1 VNSYIGART
10 NREGGP
16 GALAAAILGKTANY
30 GLHIDENRKPTVIID
45 AEIDGSVFSFSMLG
59 QAVGMAIG
67 GGIPYFK
74 GINPTVDDAK
84 TMSAAMAAAGAVAL
98 YHVEGV
104 TPEAGNFDIGGLETI
119 KIGKKEIENAYDKL
133 NTAKDIQL
141 IALGC
146 PHLSKKEMKDI
157 TAFLKGKK
165 KKNKNVE
172 IWFCTSS
179 KIRAECP
186 EEVKIMEEF
195 GPVLADTCMVV
206 SPIEGTFKRT
216 GTNSA
221 KAGNYLPTLCSQ
233 DVICRDISKLMEV
246 VL

>member
-1 VNSYIGART
+1 
-10 NREGGP
+10 
-16 GALAAAILGKTANY
+16 
-30 GLHIDENRKPTVIID
+30 
-45 AEIDGSVFSFSMLG
+45 
-59 QAVGMAIG
+59 
-67 GGIPYFK
+67 IPYFR

-84 TMSAAMAAAGAVAL
+84 TMSAAMAASGSVAL

-104 TPEAGNFDIGGLETI
+104 TPEAGNFDIEGLEI
-119 KIGKKEIENAYDKL
+119 IQVGKTELSEAYNKL
-133 NTAKDIQL
+133 NTAEDIQL

-146 PHLSKKEMKDI
+146 PHLSVKEMKDI
-157 TAFLKGKK
+157 AAFLKGKK
-165 KKNKNVE
+165 KKNKSVE

-179 KIRAECP
+179 KVRSECP
-186 EEVKIMEEF
+186 EEVKIMEQF

-206 SPIEGTFKRT
+206 APIEGTFQRT

-233 DVICRDISKLMEV
+233 KVICRDISKLMEV